1 MNALAEERQKFVDR
15 IKEVYKKFAERNPL
29 TFSNWSVD
37 ESLTLVDYAKQ
48 INTRY
53 NAEKARYFQLKA
65 TENPD
70 QTSLLLHKSNYKALR
85 KLNRKAKKCVK
96 HYSCGDDYSTTF
108 VDPVN
113 AKVMIFKD
121 QIEEM
126 ISNLND
132 PHLHIDIL
140 WEVSEFVEGISK
152 IATRKLNAFN
162 VLTGYELAKA
172 FEKANKDVFPC
183 GMPNNVSDWIQ
194 KDHGL
199 FLETTIRLLRDKNI
213 SLVMLQRD
221 RFKYTEFEEAAFNQ
235 LMSLSVLEEKLID
248 FYVDRDEFICTID
261 DETDILLMID
271 PDYATNGIDTEL
283 YTLGNDIASGMDPR
297 EAVKKFVEKYHT
309 DSTTDE

>member
-1 MNALAEERQKFVDR
+1 MNVLAEERQKYIDR
-15 IKEVYKKFAERNPL
+15 IKEVYKKFADRNPL

-37 ESLTLVDYAKQ
+37 ETLTLFDYAKQ
-48 INTRY
+48 ISTRY
-53 NAEKARYFQLKA
+53 NAEKASYFQLKA
-65 TENPD
+65 TENPN

-121 QIEEM
+121 QVEKM
-126 ISNLND
+126 ISDLND
-132 PHLHIDIL
+132 PHLKVDIL
-140 WEVSEFVEGISK
+140 WEVSEFVENISK
-152 IATRKLNAFN
+152 IATRKPNALNA
-162 VLTGYELAKA
+162 LTGYELAKA
-172 FEKANKDVFPC
+172 FEKANKDIFPC
-183 GMPNNVSDWIQ
+183 GIPNNASDWIQ

-221 RFKYTEFEEAAFNQ
+221 RFKYTEFEEAAFNR
-235 LMSLSVLEEKLID
+235 LMLSMLEEKLID
-248 FYVDRDEFICTID
+248 FYVNRNEFICVID
-261 DETDILLMID
+261 DGTDVLLMID
-271 PDYATNGIDTEL
+271 PDYATSGIDTEL
-283 YTLGNDIASGMDPR
+283 YILGNDIASGMDSR
-297 EAVKKFVEKYHT
+297 EAVKKFVEKYRT

>member
-1 MNALAEERQKFVDR
+1 MSTVIEERQKFVDK
-15 IKEVYKKFAERNPL
+15 IEEVYKKFSDRNPL

-37 ESLTLVDYAKQ
+37 ESLTLVDYAMQ
-48 INTRY
+48 ICTRY

-65 TENPD
+65 SENPD
-70 QTSLLLHKSNYKALR
+70 QTSLLLHKSNYKRLR

-96 HYSCGDDYSTTF
+96 HYSCGDDYTATI

-121 QIEEM
+121 QVEKM
-126 ISNLND
+126 ISDLNN
-132 PHLHIDIL
+132 PHLKVDIL
-140 WEVSEFVEGISK
+140 WEVSEFVEDISK
-152 IATRKLNAFN
+152 IATRKPNALNA
-162 VLTGYELAKA
+162 LTGYELSKA

-183 GMPNNVSDWIQ
+183 GIPNNVSDWIQ

-235 LMSLSVLEEKLID
+235 LMLSMLEEKLIN
-248 FYVDRDEFICTID
+248 FYVDRNEFICVID
-261 DETDILLMID
+261 DGTDVLLMID
-271 PDYATNGIDTEL
+271 PDYATSGIDTKL
-283 YTLGNDIASGMDPR
+283 YILGNDIASGMDPR
-297 EAVKKFVEKYHT
+297 EAVKKFVDGK
-309 DSTTDE
+309 